1 MATQTKL
8 TVSLGGANLKD
19 VAIAA
24 GTVTTN
30 GDTLEL
36 NIDQNKMRKG
46 DCLLL
51 LDKLRDKIFAGPW
64 PLR

>member
-1 MATQTKL
+1 MGTQNKL

-19 VAIAA
+19 VAVSA

-36 NIDQNKMRKG
+36 NIDQSKMRKG

-51 LDKLRDKIFAGPW
+51 LDKLRDKVFASKW
-64 PLR
+64 PLS